1 MDTAF
6 LLLAF
11 YQGKAVIPIAD
22 VCRDWFPHLSPEKL
36 LKKAAA
42 GEIPLNVL
50 RIEPSQK
57 AARGVHLQDMA
68 DYIDRQRASASK
80 DFTKLHG

>member
-1 MDTAF
+1 MNTAF
-6 LLLAF
+6 LLLTF
-11 YQGKAVIPIAD
+11 YDGKAVIPIAD

-36 LKKAAA
+36 LKKVVA
-42 GEIPLNVL
+42 GEIALPIM

-68 DYIDRQRASASK
+68 DYIDRQRAVAVK
-80 DFTKLHG
+80 EFR